1 MNHYKKT
8 LTIIDSLKI
17 KKPNYRFI
25 GISIQP
31 LNKIAL
37 EVNEMLGQSNDD
49 QYSII
54 NFENASKKWIITYL
68 NKAIIMEPN
77 GEIKNGFSNIFDPKF
92 LNQL

>member
-1 MNHYKKT
+1 
-8 LTIIDSLKI
+8 
-17 KKPNYRFI
+17 
-25 GISIQP
+25 
-31 LNKIAL
+31 
-37 EVNEMLGQSNDD
+37 MLGQSNDD

-68 NKAIIMEPN
+68 NKAIIMEPY